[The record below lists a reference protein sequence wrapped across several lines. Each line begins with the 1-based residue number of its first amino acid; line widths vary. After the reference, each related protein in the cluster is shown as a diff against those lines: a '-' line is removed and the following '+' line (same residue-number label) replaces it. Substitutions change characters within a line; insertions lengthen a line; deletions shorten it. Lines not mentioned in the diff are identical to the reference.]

1 MENDLI
7 CLRAHV
13 GETLCEFGKDSRLF
27 VLDTDLA
34 QSTTSA
40 RFREKYP
47 DRFIEMG
54 ISEQS
59 AMSVAT
65 GLAIEGKIP
74 FFVSFALF
82 TTGTPWTQ
90 LRQACYSRLNVKVI
104 GTHPGLDDGP
114 DGASH
119 HANEDLALTRVL
131 PNLTVLTPSSLSEL
145 HDSIQ
150 LAIETEGPF
159 YIRVA
164 RDTLPVLNAPKQPVR
179 LGKFIVNY
187 DDGNDIAILYEGSA
201 LKAAYEGY
209 CILKQ
214 EGVPCKLINISC
226 LKPIDKEGLCSL
238 AGNVKGIVTVENHSV
253 LGGLGGAV
261 AEVLMN
267 AGRTVKFT
275 QVGVQDVFTESGKI
289 SDLKEKY
296 GITGEHVA
304 ECARRLIF

>member
-1 MENDLI
+1 MENNLI
-7 CLRAHV
+7 CLREHV
-13 GETLCEFGKDSRLF
+13 GEALCEYGKDGRLF
-27 VLDTDLA
+27 VLDADLA
-34 QSTTSA
+34 KSTTTA
-40 RFREKYP
+40 KFQERYP
-47 DRFIEMG
+47 DRFLEMG

-59 AMSVAT
+59 AMSAAS

-119 HANEDLALTRVL
+119 HADEDLALTRVL
-131 PNLTVLTPSSLSEL
+131 PNLTVLTPSSLDEL
-145 HDSIQ
+145 RDSIG
-150 LAIETEGPF
+150 LAVETDGPF

-164 RDTLPVLNAPKQPVR
+164 RDTVPVLDAPHQAVR
-179 LGKFIVNY
+179 LGRFIVNY
-187 DDGNDIAILYEGSA
+187 DDGGDVAILYEGSA
-201 LKAAYEGY
+201 LKAAYQGY
-209 CILKQ
+209 CILKK
-214 EGVPCKLINISC
+214 EGVRCKLINISC
-226 LKPIDKEGLCSL
+226 LKPIDRAGLCAMAKS
-238 AGNVKGIVTVENHSV
+238 VKGIVTVENHSV

-267 AGRTVKFT
+267 EGISAGFA

-289 SDLKEKY
+289 DDLKQKY

-304 ECARRLIF
+304 ECARRLMC